1 MSLSSSPNKSPT
13 KVTSSNFMNNFM
25 SVWNNKITLQ
35 ARSTKVKI
43 KKREKEIKMLWE
55 HDVTILINNLIYLRL
70 EQES

>member
-1 MSLSSSPNKSPT
+1 MSLSSSPNKSST